1 MSGGSHRTATAHGR
15 NETRA
20 LRLMPTAEIK
30 SGTLTKSRVEI
41 EQIAIAQIRKSRR
54 SEKLPLCWAF
64 ASGAAKIQIL
74 VIERGQPKLT
84 FPDHG
89 SKFPARFV
97 HEVLL
102 TH

>member
-1 MSGGSHRTATAHGR
+1 MSGASHLTAAAHGR

-41 EQIAIAQIRKSRR
+41 EQIAIAQIRKSGGAK
-54 SEKLPLCWAF
+54 SYHYCWAF
-64 ASGAAKIQIL
+64 ASGAAKIQIF
-74 VIERGQPKLT
+74 VIEHREPKLT

-89 SKFPARFV
+89 SKFPARFI